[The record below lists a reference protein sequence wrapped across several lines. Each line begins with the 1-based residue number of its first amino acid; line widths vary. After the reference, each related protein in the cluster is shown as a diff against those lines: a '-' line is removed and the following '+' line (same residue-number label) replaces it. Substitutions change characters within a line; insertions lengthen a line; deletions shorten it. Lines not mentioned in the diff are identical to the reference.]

1 MIKFAVLLFPIDVGI
16 RRIQIDSNEWGRWI
30 FYLKRILIFWRPS
43 NDNITQEESLH
54 SPLTKRNKKR
64 QELLQRQKINFN
76 EPDSKLF
83 EPQESIEKNSLKNE
97 LIDHNKNKL
106 KDIKTKLEER
116 STASRLL
123 EAKRNALR
131 KKK

>member
-1 MIKFAVLLFPIDVGI
+1 M
-16 RRIQIDSNEWGRWI
+16 
-30 FYLKRILIFWRPS
+30 
-43 NDNITQEESLH
+43 
-54 SPLTKRNKKR
+54 
-64 QELLQRQKINFN
+64 QRQKINFN
-76 EPDSKLF
+76 KPDSKLF
-83 EPQESIEKNSLKNE
+83 EPQESIEKNSLKNQP
-97 LIDHNKNKL
+97 IDHNKNKL

>member
-1 MIKFAVLLFPIDVGI
+1 M
-16 RRIQIDSNEWGRWI
+16 
-30 FYLKRILIFWRPS
+30 
-43 NDNITQEESLH
+43 
-54 SPLTKRNKKR
+54 
-64 QELLQRQKINFN
+64 QRQKINFN
-76 EPDSKLF
+76 KPDSKLF